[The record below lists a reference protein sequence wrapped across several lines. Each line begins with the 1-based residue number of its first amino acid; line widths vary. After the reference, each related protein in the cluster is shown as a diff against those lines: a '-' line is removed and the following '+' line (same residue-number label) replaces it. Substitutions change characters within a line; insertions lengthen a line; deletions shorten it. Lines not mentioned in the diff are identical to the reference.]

1 MQIRISTDP
10 IGPLRV
16 LDRLPDVPLSV
27 IEGRNGI
34 GKSLAVRVLEICCG
48 EMPYR
53 QRSPAWESLRTGLGP
68 FEVRAEN
75 LNGAKLVL
83 WRADSREWPEKP
95 RGAPGEAWFETIEVD
110 GAPTT
115 MSELRNLLR
124 VHRIAGDEGIV
135 ETLASRADAEAEAVH
150 RWAARY
156 TGEEGTPLALLEHE
170 ADDLRLMF
178 GGWTNAAIPVL
189 RESLVYA
196 KEQHE
201 HAAAEA
207 ERAYSQHKLV
217 SDAADLQH
225 QLDRYSEE
233 APQLQAELKAI
244 EGDIADRQARR
255 ETIDAELRKI
265 VQSSALAGPALK
277 ELRNAQRTTS
287 NNRSKLADS
296 VQKAST
302 LAAQVGIVNE
312 RADAEAEAASV
323 GDAIEALELERRSLD
338 AAPVMCELLD
348 EITDRL
354 TQGEEAGLAGEV
366 AVEEPETNVS
376 LTVAQT
382 RSGMFNRR
390 RALEGHPPP
399 PEAEAVQEQ
408 LVVQSRRQA
417 QVAALLAHI
426 DDIERFRR
434 LVQTNEERVRKA
446 VAALPAPGSGGVRS
460 LEEEKV
466 RLDDEIVQLAGR
478 RASLVERLGG
488 SSVSDPAVVRK
499 RLERILESA
508 GVPHEL
514 LGDALIEYSE
524 ALEAARDAERAT
536 RESLDARRTELAR
549 TESEVQR
556 AWNMLANREDL
567 GWLRDALAL
576 EPSLHAS
583 NEAQA
588 RYIESLRGRLDAVLD
603 RLGAARGQLAAVER
617 ALIGVARHI
626 RSQSPD
632 AEVYVEEL
640 KAWLGQRFSDWFN
653 NERVRQ
659 ELLPEAEGEIVVDL
673 QVREVLWE
681 EGEILRSR
689 PLEAFSSGEQAFAY
703 TRARL
708 GLLDDEDNPP
718 QNRLLVLDE
727 FGAFI
732 AHDRLQQ
739 VFDVLE
745 DRIPHHPTDQVVVI
759 LPLAHDYEQLRK
771 TALKTE
777 KQDLRDMAE
786 QVTAKGYG
794 VRELVR

>member
-16 LDRLPDVPLSV
+16 LDGLPDVPLSV

-53 QRSPAWESLRTGLGP
+53 LGSPAWQSLRTGLGP

-83 WRADSREWPEKP
+83 WRADSREWPEEP
-95 RGAPGEAWFETIEVD
+95 GGAPDEAWFEAIEVD
-110 GAPTT
+110 GAQTT

-135 ETLASRADAEAEAVH
+135 ETLARRADAEAEAVH
-150 RWAARY
+150 RWAARH
-156 TGEEGTPLALLEHE
+156 TGEQGTPLASIEQK
-170 ADDLRLMF
+170 ADDLRLLF
-178 GGWTNAAIPVL
+178 GGWTDAAIPDL
-189 RESLVYA
+189 RESLVDA
-196 KEQHE
+196 EEQHE
-201 HAAAEA
+201 RAAAEA
-207 ERAYSQHKLV
+207 DQAYSQHKLV
-217 SDAADLQH
+217 SGAAELQRR
-225 QLDRYSEE
+225 LDRYTEE
-233 APQLQAELKAI
+233 APGLQAELETV
-244 EGDIADRQARR
+244 EGDIADRQERR
-255 ETIDAELRKI
+255 ETIDTEIRNI
-265 VQSSALAGPALK
+265 VQSSALAGPAQN
-277 ELRNAQRTTS
+277 ELNNARRTTS
-287 NNRSKLADS
+287 NNRHKLRES
-296 VQKAST
+296 VRRAST
-302 LAAQVGIVNE
+302 LAAQLGIGNE
-312 RADAEAEAASV
+312 RADAEAEEASV
-323 GDAIEALELERRSLD
+323 DEAIEALELERRSLD
-338 AAPVMCELLD
+338 AAPAMRQLLD
-348 EITDRL
+348 QITDRL
-354 TQGEEAGLAGEV
+354 AQGEEAGLADEV
-366 AVEEPETNVS
+366 AVEEPEMNVS
-376 LTVAQT
+376 LTVART
-382 RSGMFNRR
+382 RSGMTNRR
-390 RALEGHPPP
+390 RALEGRPPP

-408 LVVQSRRQA
+408 LDAQSRRQA
-417 QVAALLAHI
+417 QVAELLARI
-426 DDIERFRR
+426 DDIERFER
-434 LVQTNEERVRKA
+434 LVQKNEERVRNA
-446 VAALPAPGSGGVRS
+446 VAALPAAGSRGVRS

-466 RLDDEIVQLAGR
+466 QLDDEIVQLAGR

-488 SSVSDPAVVRK
+488 SPVSDPVVVCE
-499 RLERILESA
+499 RLEQILESA
-508 GVPHEL
+508 GVPQEL
-514 LGDALIEYSE
+514 LGDALAECGD
-524 ALEAARDAERAT
+524 ALEVARDAERTT
-536 RESLDARRTELAR
+536 RESLDARRSELAR

-576 EPSLHAS
+576 EPSQHTS
-583 NEAQA
+583 HEAQA

-617 ALIGVARHI
+617 ALIGVGRHI

-640 KAWLGQRFSDWFN
+640 KTWLGRRFSDWFS
-653 NERVRQ
+653 NERVRR
-659 ELLPEAEGEIVVDL
+659 ELLPQAEGEIVVDL
-673 QVREVLWE
+673 EKREVLWF

-718 QNRLLVLDE
+718 QNRLVVLDE

-732 AHDRLQQ
+732 ARDRLQQ

-745 DRIPHHPTDQVVVI
+745 DRIPQYPTDQVVVI
-759 LPLAHDYEQLRK
+759 LPLARDYEQLRK

-777 KQDLRDMAE
+777 QQGLQEMAE
-786 QVTAKGYG
+786 QVASKGYG

>member
-16 LDRLPDVPLSV
+16 LDGLPDVPLSV

-53 QRSPAWESLRTGLGP
+53 LRSPAWESLRTGLGR

-83 WRADSREWPEKP
+83 WRANSREWPGEP
-95 RGAPGEAWFETIEVD
+95 SGAPDEAWFEAIEVD
-110 GAPTT
+110 GAQTT

-156 TGEEGTPLALLEHE
+156 TWEEGTPLASLEHE
-170 ADDLRLMF
+170 ADDLRLLF
-178 GGWTNAAIPVL
+178 GGWTDAAIPDL
-189 RESLVYA
+189 RNSLVDA
-196 KEQHE
+196 EEQHE
-201 HAAAEA
+201 RAAAEA

-217 SDAADLQH
+217 SDAADLQR

-233 APQLQAELKAI
+233 APRLQAELEAV

-255 ETIDAELRKI
+255 ETIDTELRKI
-265 VQSSALAGPALK
+265 VQSSALAGPVQN
-277 ELRNAQRTTS
+277 ELENARRTTS
-287 NNRSKLADS
+287 NNRRKLADS
-296 VQKAST
+296 VRKAST
-302 LAAQVGIVNE
+302 LAAQLGIGSE
-312 RADAEAEAASV
+312 RADAQAEAASV
-323 GDAIEALELERRSLD
+323 DDAIEVLELERRSLD
-338 AAPVMCELLD
+338 AAPVMRELLD
-348 EITDRL
+348 QITDRL
-354 TQGEEAGLAGEV
+354 TQGEDAGLADEV

-382 RSGMFNRR
+382 RSGMVNRR

-399 PEAEAVQEQ
+399 PEAEAVQGQ
-408 LVVQSRRQA
+408 LDAQSRRQA
-417 QVAALLAHI
+417 QVAALLARI
-426 DDIERFRR
+426 DDVERFER
-434 LVQTNEERVRKA
+434 LVQENEERVRKA
-446 VAALPAPGSGGVRS
+446 VAALPAAGSGEVRS

-466 RLDDEIVQLAGR
+466 QLDDEIVQLAGR

-488 SSVSDPAVVRK
+488 SPVSDPVVVRE
-499 RLERILESA
+499 RLEQSLESA
-508 GVPHEL
+508 GVPQEL
-514 LGDALIEYSE
+514 LGDALAEYGD
-524 ALEAARDAERAT
+524 ALEVARDAERTT
-536 RESLDARRTELAR
+536 RESLDARRSELAR

-576 EPSLHAS
+576 EPSQHTS
-583 NEAQA
+583 RVVQA
-588 RYIESLRGRLDAVLD
+588 RYIESLRDRLDAVLD
-603 RLGAARGQLAAVER
+603 RLGAVRAQLAAVER
-617 ALIGVARHI
+617 ALTGVGRHI

-632 AEVYVEEL
+632 AEMYVEEL
-640 KAWLGQRFSDWFN
+640 KSWLGRRFSDWFN
-653 NERVRQ
+653 NERVRR
-659 ELLPEAEGEIVVDL
+659 ELLPEAEGEVVVDL
-673 QVREVLWE
+673 DAREVLWV
-681 EGEILRSR
+681 EGEIVRSR

-718 QNRLLVLDE
+718 LNRLVVLDE

-739 VFDVLE
+739 LFDVLE
-745 DRIPHHPTDQVVVI
+745 DRIPQHPTDQVVVI
-759 LPLAHDYEQLRK
+759 LPLARDYEQLGK

-777 KQDLRDMAE
+777 QRGLQEMAE
-786 QVTAKGYG
+786 QVASKGYG

>member
-16 LDRLPDVPLSV
+16 LDGLSDVPLSV

-53 QRSPAWESLRTGLGP
+53 LRSPAWESLRTGLGS

-75 LNGAKLVL
+75 LRGANLVL
-83 WRADSREWPEKP
+83 WRADSREWPGEP
-95 RGAPGEAWFETIEVD
+95 SGAPDEAWFETLEVD

-115 MSELRNLLR
+115 MSELRNLMR

-135 ETLASRADAEAEAVH
+135 ETLANRADAEAEAVH

-156 TGEEGTPLALLEHE
+156 TGGEGTPLAVLEHK

-178 GGWTNAAIPVL
+178 GGWTDAAIPFL
-189 RESLVYA
+189 RQSLVNA
-196 KEQHE
+196 EEEHE
-201 HAAAEA
+201 RAAAEA

-217 SDAADLQH
+217 SDAVDLQRR
-225 QLDRYSEE
+225 LDRYSEE
-233 APQLQAELKAI
+233 APQLQAELTEV

-255 ETIDAELRKI
+255 RAIDTELREI
-265 VQSSALAGPALK
+265 VQSSALAGPVQK
-277 ELRNAQRTTS
+277 ELRNAQQTTS
-287 NNRSKLADS
+287 KNRRKLADS
-296 VQKAST
+296 VRRAST
-302 LAAQVGIVNE
+302 LATQLGIVDE
-312 RADAEAEAASV
+312 RSGVEAESALV
-323 GDAIEALELERRSLD
+323 GETIEALELEQRSLD
-338 AAPVMCELLD
+338 AAPVMRELLD

-354 TQGEEAGLAGEV
+354 AQGEETGLADEIV
-366 AVEEPETNVS
+366 FEELETDLS

-382 RSGMFNRR
+382 RCGMFNRR

-399 PEAEAVQEQ
+399 PAAEAVQEQ
-408 LVVQSRRQA
+408 LDAQVRRQA
-417 QVAALLAHI
+417 QVTALLAHI
-426 DDIERFRR
+426 NEVERYNR

-446 VAALPAPGSGGVRS
+446 VAALPAAGSGGVRS
-460 LEEEKV
+460 LEEEKA

-488 SSVSDPAVVRK
+488 SSVSDPADLRQ
-499 RLERILESA
+499 RLEQSLESA
-508 GVPHEL
+508 GVPQEL
-514 LGDALIEYSE
+514 LDDALVEYGDALEV
-524 ALEAARDAERAT
+524 AREAERIA
-536 RESLDARRTELAR
+536 RESLSARRSELAR
-549 TESEVQR
+549 TESDVQR
-556 AWNMLANREDL
+556 AWNMLANRDDL

-576 EPSLHAS
+576 EPAQHTS

-588 RYIESLRGRLDAVLD
+588 RYIESLRERLDAVLD
-603 RLGAARGQLAAVER
+603 RLGAVRAQLAAVER
-617 ALIGVARHI
+617 ALIGVGRHI
-626 RSQSPD
+626 RSQSPE
-632 AEVYVEEL
+632 AEMYVKEL
-640 KAWLGQRFSDWFN
+640 KSWLGRRFSDWFN
-653 NERVRQ
+653 NERVRR
-659 ELLPEAEGEIVVDL
+659 ELLPEAAGDIAVDL
-673 QVREVLWE
+673 EAREVLWT
-681 EGEILRSR
+681 EGEIIRSR

-718 QNRLLVLDE
+718 QNRLVVLDE

-739 VFDVLE
+739 LFDVLE
-745 DRIPHHPTDQVVVI
+745 DRIPQHPTDQVVVI
-759 LPLAHDYEQLRK
+759 LPLARDYEQLER

-777 KQDLRDMAE
+777 QRDLQEMAE
-786 QVTAKGYG
+786 QVASKGYG
-794 VRELVR
+794 VRELAR

>member
-16 LDRLPDVPLSV
+16 LDELPDVPLSV

-34 GKSLAVRVLEICCG
+34 GKSLAVRLLEICCG

-53 QRSPAWESLRTGLGP
+53 LRSPAWESLRNGLGR
-68 FEVRAEN
+68 FEVRAKD

-83 WRADSREWPEKP
+83 WRADSRGWPSEP
-95 RGAPGEAWFETIEVD
+95 GGAPDGAWFETIEVD
-110 GAPTT
+110 GARAT
-115 MSELRNLLR
+115 MSDIRALLR

-156 TGEEGTPLALLEHE
+156 TWEEGTPLALLEHK

-178 GGWTNAAIPVL
+178 GGWTDAAIPVL
-189 RESLVYA
+189 RESLVKA

-201 HAAAEA
+201 SAAAEA
-207 ERAYSQHKLV
+207 QRIYLQHKLV
-217 SDAADLQH
+217 SDAADLQR

-233 APQLQAELKAI
+233 APQLQEELKAV
-244 EGDIADRQARR
+244 EGDIANRQARR
-255 ETIDAELRKI
+255 ETIDTELRRI
-265 VQSSALAGPALK
+265 VQSSALAGPVQK

-287 NNRSKLADS
+287 KNRRLLADS
-296 VQKAST
+296 VKQAST
-302 LAAQVGIVNE
+302 LATQLGIVNE
-312 RADAEAEAASV
+312 RLKAEAEAASV
-323 GDAIEALELERRSLD
+323 GEVIEALELERRSLD
-338 AAPVMCELLD
+338 AAPVMRELLD

-354 TQGEEAGLAGEV
+354 SQGEETGLADEI
-366 AVEEPETNVS
+366 AVEEPETNTS

-382 RSGMFNRR
+382 RSGMYNRR
-390 RALEGHPPP
+390 RALEGHPPA
-399 PEAEAVQEQ
+399 PEAEAVQEK
-408 LVVQSRRQA
+408 LVAQSRRQA
-417 QVAALLAHI
+417 QVAALLVHI
-426 DDIERFRR
+426 NDVERYKR

-446 VAALPAPGSGGVRS
+446 VAAFPAAGSGGVRS
-460 LEEEKV
+460 LEEEKAQ
-466 RLDDEIVQLAGR
+466 LDDEIVELAGR

-488 SSVSDPAVVRK
+488 SSVSDPAVVGE
-499 RLERILESA
+499 RLERSLESA
-508 GVPHEL
+508 GVPREL
-514 LGDALIEYSE
+514 LGDALVEYGE
-524 ALEAARDAERAT
+524 ALEAARDAERAA
-536 RESLDARRTELAR
+536 RESLSARRSELAR

-567 GWLRDALAL
+567 GWLRDALVLDPAQ
-576 EPSLHAS
+576 HAS

-588 RYIESLRGRLDAVLD
+588 RRIESLRDRLDAVLD
-603 RLGAARGQLAAVER
+603 RLGAVRGQLAAVER
-617 ALIGVARHI
+617 ALIGVGRHI
-626 RSQSPD
+626 RSQSPE
-632 AEVYVEEL
+632 AEVYVKEL
-640 KAWLGQRFSDWFN
+640 KSWLGQRFSDWFN
-653 NERVRQ
+653 NERVRR
-659 ELLPEAEGEIVVDL
+659 ELLPQAEGEIVVDL
-673 QVREVLWE
+673 EAREVLWA
-681 EGEILRSR
+681 EGEIIRSR

-718 QNRLLVLDE
+718 QNRLVVLDE

-739 VFDVLE
+739 LFDVLE
-745 DRIPHHPTDQVVVI
+745 DRIPQHPTDQVVVI
-759 LPLAHDYEQLRK
+759 LPLARDYEQLEK

-777 KQDLRDMAE
+777 QRGLQDMAE
-786 QVTAKGYG
+786 QVASKGYG